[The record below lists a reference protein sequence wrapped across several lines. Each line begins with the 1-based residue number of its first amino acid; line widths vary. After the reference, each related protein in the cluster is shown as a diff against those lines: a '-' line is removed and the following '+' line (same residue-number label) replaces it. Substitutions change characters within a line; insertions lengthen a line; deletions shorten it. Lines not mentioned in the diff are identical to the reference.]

1 MRHVR
6 NNRASLM
13 ICILAIIILTTP
25 LLNLVVHASRDKSLL
40 GMGTGLFLFW
50 MALIIA
56 TIISNRFHQEAPHR
70 NPSKNGGQS
79 PDQNTGKTVT
89 SHE

>member
-13 ICILAIIILTTP
+13 ICIIAVIILTTP
-25 LLNLVVHASRDKSLL
+25 LLNLVIHASRDKSLL
-40 GMGTGLFLFW
+40 SMGTGLFLFW

-56 TIISNRFHQEAPHR
+56 TIISNRFHQVTPHI
-70 NPSKNGGQS
+70 NTPQS
-79 PDQNTGKTVT
+79 EVQSHGQNTAKKVMP
-89 SHE
+89 HE